1 MFVLKKFKKQLKIL
15 KLFQDEL
22 KKVFIGTVSAKT
34 SNYAEL
40 LR

>member
-15 KLFQDEL
+15 KLFQDE
-22 KKVFIGTVSAKT
+22 FIGTVSAKT